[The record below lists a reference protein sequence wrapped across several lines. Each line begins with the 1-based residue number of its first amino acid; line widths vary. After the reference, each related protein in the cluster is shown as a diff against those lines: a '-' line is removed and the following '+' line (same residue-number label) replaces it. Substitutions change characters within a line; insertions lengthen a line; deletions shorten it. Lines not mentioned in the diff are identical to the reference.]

1 MGSKSDSYYIE
12 HALVEINKII
22 GYTKGLS
29 YDEFMSDIKTIDAV
43 MFRLTQMIE
52 YIKNLST
59 EFKEEHKEIPWGDVI
74 GFRNGIVHEYGETN
88 YTTVYEVITK
98 DIYQLKDLF
107 EMSL

>member
-1 MGSKSDSYYIE
+1 M
-12 HALVEINKII
+12 A
-22 GYTKGLS
+22 
-29 YDEFMSDIKTIDAV
+29 DIRNIDAV

-59 EFKEEHKEIPWGDVI
+59 EFKEEHKETPWGDVI